1 MLFYIR
7 DSTGGAVRSLH
18 CIPALGDSS
27 QMTFLT
33 HHTKVPN
40 RKEKKKSQQK
50 HFSSE
55 VIKRVNLHSHWQLS
69 PSPSVKGMRRLARFL
84 WSFFRI
90 LCMKKKKKSIWVM
103 IRCEHTWFCAEDFF
117 SHSFHQHEQSFLAH
131 CHGWWTPY
139 QATCNQRSI

>member
-33 HHTKVPN
+33 PYQSAKQ
-40 RKEKKKSQQK
+40 EGEKKSQQE
-50 HFSSE
+50 HFSSGSDKKE
-55 VIKRVNLHSHWQLS
+55 STYTPTDKLS

-84 WSFFRI
+84 WSFLRI
-90 LCMKKKKKSIWVM
+90 LCMKKKSIWVI

-117 SHSFHQHEQSFLAH
+117 IHSFHQHEQQSFLAH